1 MWIDLNSKVT
11 WLVALIDHTVE
22 CVCYVRNM
30 WQIWK
35 CLTKNGHSDPCVQP
49 KEYTW
54 KKHVEL

>member
-11 WLVALIDHTVE
+11 WLMALIDHTVE

-30 WQIWK
+30 WPIWK

-49 KEYTW
+49 KEYT
-54 KKHVEL
+54 